1 MSIINKREPIVL
13 FLGDIVIF
21 YASLWLAYF
30 LRFSEIPGGTL
41 FKQHLLAFS
50 LLFVFWITVFFI
62 LGLYNKNVFFF
73 HGRLKEVLLKAHV
86 VNSIIS
92 FIYFYTIPFFG
103 INPKITLVF
112 YIVISFMLI
121 LFWRVF
127 ISNFIFLKKREHA
140 ILVGEG
146 EEMFELNKEVN
157 GNDRYGLFFDKIF
170 DLSVTSA
177 EDLKNGITRAVEE
190 NGISTIVVDFRNIK
204 SSPTLASLQDLVFNK
219 VRFLDINNVYE
230 DVFDRVPLSL
240 INHNWFV
247 ENVSSYTESTYDIL
261 KRLMDVILGIIL
273 GAFTLLITPFVALAI
288 KLDDGGKVFTKQE
301 RVGQNNHHFYVFKFR
316 TLERIEEG
324 VWHKESKNNPTRVG
338 KILRVTSI
346 DELPQILNI
355 LKGEL
360 SFIGPRSDLASLE
373 TRLRES
379 LSHYSMRYIVRP
391 GISGWAQVNQQY
403 APGHINPQT
412 IDENKV
418 RLAYDLYYVKNRSLM
433 LDLVIALRTIQT
445 LLSRTGK

>member
-13 FLGDIVIF
+13 FLGDIIVF
-21 YASLWLAYF
+21 YGALWLAYF

-50 LLFVFWITVFFI
+50 LLFVFWAAVFFVF
-62 LGLYNKNVFFF
+62 GLYDKKVFFF
-73 HGRLKEVLLKAHV
+73 RGRLKEVLLKAHL

-92 FIYFYTIPFFG
+92 FVYFYTVPFLG
-103 INPKITLVF
+103 INPKITLVL
-112 YIVISFMLI
+112 YLLISFI
-121 LFWRVF
+121 LVIFWRVSL
-127 ISNFIFLKKREHA
+127 SNLIFFKKRESA

-146 EEMFELNKEVN
+146 VEMKELKNEVN
-157 GNDRYGLFFDKIF
+157 SNDRYGLFFDTIF
-170 DLSVTSA
+170 DLNSTSV
-177 EDLKNGITRAVEE
+177 EGLKNGILQAVKEK
-190 NGISTIVVDFRNIK
+190 GILTIVIDFRNIK
-204 SSPTLASLQDLVFNK
+204 TSPALVSLHDLVLNK
-219 VRFLDINNVYE
+219 ARFLDINDVYE
-230 DVFDRVPLSL
+230 DVFDRVPLFL
-240 INHNWFV
+240 IGHNWFA
-247 ENVSSYTESTYDIL
+247 ENVPSYTESTYDIL
-261 KRLMDVILGIIL
+261 KRLMDIILGIIL
-273 GAFTLLITPFVALAI
+273 GIFTLLITPFVALAI

-301 RVGQNNHHFYVFKFR
+301 RVGQNNDHFYVFKFR

-324 VWHKESKNNPTRVG
+324 VWHKESKNNPTRIG

-373 TRLRES
+373 ERLRES
-379 LSHYSMRYIVRP
+379 LPYYSMRYIVRP

>member
-1 MSIINKREPIVL
+1 ML
-13 FLGDIVIF
+13 FLGDIALF
-21 YASLWLAYF
+21 YAALWLAYF

-50 LLFVFWITVFFI
+50 LLFVFWIAVFFI
-62 LGLYNKNVFFF
+62 LGLYNKKVFFF
-73 HGRLKEVLLKAHV
+73 HGRLKEVLLKAHLI
-86 VNSIIS
+86 NSIIS
-92 FIYFYTIPFFG
+92 FIYFYTVPFFG
-103 INPKITLVF
+103 INPKTTLVL
-112 YIVISFMLI
+112 YLVISFALI
-121 LFWRVF
+121 LFWRVSL
-127 ISNFIFLKKREHA
+127 SNFIFLKKRESV

-146 EEMFELNKEVN
+146 EEMKELKNEVN
-157 GNDRYGLFFDKIF
+157 SNDRYGLFFDTIF
-170 DLSVTSA
+170 DLNSTSA
-177 EDLKNGITRAVEE
+177 EELKNRLLQAVNEK
-190 NGISTIVVDFRNIK
+190 GISTIVIDFRNIK
-204 SSPTLASLQDLVFNK
+204 SSPALVSLHDLTLHK
-219 VRFLDINNVYE
+219 VRFLDINDVYE
-230 DVFDRVPLSL
+230 DVFDRVPLFL
-240 INHNWFV
+240 IGHNWFA
-247 ENVSSYTESTYDIL
+247 ENVSSYTESTYNLL
-261 KRLMDVILGIIL
+261 KRLMDIIL
-273 GAFTLLITPFVALAI
+273 GVVLGIFTLLITPFVALAI

-301 RVGQNNHHFYVFKFR
+301 RVGQNNHRFYVFKFR

-338 KILRVTSI
+338 RVLRVTSI

-373 TRLRES
+373 ERLRES
-379 LSHYSMRYIVRP
+379 LPYYSMRYIVRP